1 MNLCKWVLS
10 LAFELM
16 HRISIFLPL
25 CIICLN
31 FMWVFLKMFDSH
43 LGSLNFVS
51 FINLSEVGF

>member
-31 FMWVFLKMFDSH
+31 FMWVFLKIFYSH
-43 LGSLNFVS
+43 LGSLNFVA